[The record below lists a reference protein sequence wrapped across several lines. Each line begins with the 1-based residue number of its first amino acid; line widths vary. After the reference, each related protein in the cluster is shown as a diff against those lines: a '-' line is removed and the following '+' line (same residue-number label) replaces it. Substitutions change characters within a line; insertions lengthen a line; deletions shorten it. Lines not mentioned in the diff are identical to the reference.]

1 MGGNKEMFQLVGM
14 RDKEL
19 DREVADLAPLSSV
32 VVLVAE
38 TRFFFQLS
46 RYFNPYSS

>member
-19 DREVADLAPLSSV
+19 DREVADLAPRSVAVKAQIALS
-32 VVLVAE
+32 L
-38 TRFFFQLS
+38 
-46 RYFNPYSS
+46 